1 MSETPTY
8 WMIVTSPENFATT
21 RERGFT
27 VQGIKSRHRRKAEK
41 MQEGDR
47 VLWYLTGIQS
57 FSGTAT
63 ITGLYFEGTDII
75 WKSKPGE
82 IYPWRFPIE
91 ANTILEPEEYIRAE
105 TLLPELDFVK
115 KWPAEHWHLAFQGN
129 VHTLP
134 REDFE
139 RIERAL
145 KQRSEA
151 AA

>member
-8 WMIVTSPENFATT
+8 WMIVTSPENFART
-21 RERGFT
+21 RELGFT
-27 VQGIKSRHRRKAEK
+27 VQGIKSRHRKKAEK

-57 FSGTAT
+57 FAGTAT
-63 ITGLYFEGTDII
+63 ITGPYFEGTDVI
-75 WKSKPGE
+75 WSSKPGE
-82 IYPWRFPIE
+82 LYPWRFPIK
-91 ANTILEPEEYIRAE
+91 ADTVLGPDQYIKAE

-115 KWPAEHWHLAFQGN
+115 KWPEEHWHLAFQGN

-134 REDFE
+134 AEDFE
-139 RIERAL
+139 RIETAL